1 MAHLPGAEPP
11 WDPSGLSHGA
21 GRGEQAAD
29 VGQAD
34 RQPWQLLAVHRLG
47 AARGWQE
54 VCDGVAGN
62 VLWLAEVLH
71 FPAGMNLHKEL
82 EESPRVPRGAASRAL
97 HLAVPSPSGA
107 LSCCSAWILPLC

>member
-1 MAHLPGAEPP
+1 MAYLPGAEPP

-34 RQPWQLLAVHRLG
+34 RQHLAVHRLG

-62 VLWLAEVLH
+62 VL
-71 FPAGMNLHKEL
+71 
-82 EESPRVPRGAASRAL
+82 
-97 HLAVPSPSGA
+97 
-107 LSCCSAWILPLC
+107 